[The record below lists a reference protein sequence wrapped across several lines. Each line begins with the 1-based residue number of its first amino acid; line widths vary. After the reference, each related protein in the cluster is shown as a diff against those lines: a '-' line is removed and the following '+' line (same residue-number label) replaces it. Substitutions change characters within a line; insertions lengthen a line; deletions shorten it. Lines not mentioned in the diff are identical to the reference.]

1 MNVILCCLCFLW
13 ETLFVTCVFWDGVLS
28 FSLSLSLFLLY
39 FLTFFSLCCL
49 CCLHS
54 SFSPFANVAFISLC
68 FPILKCSAWA
78 SHISYLF
85 IYIIII
91 LGHTPYMHS
100 PHTTSICIVLTAL
113 QGGNFNL
120 SQYHMIFWFGQLFEL
135 A

>member
-1 MNVILCCLCFLW
+1 MPWMCSLLLMFSVGNTLCYLCFLGW
-13 ETLFVTCVFWDGVLS
+13 SALF
-28 FSLSLSLFLLY
+28 LSLSLFLLY

-120 SQYHMIFWFGQLFEL
+120 SQYHMIFWFGQLFKL